1 MLSKWA
7 CWCWAL
13 PMFVMLIVLILVPI
27 MLMLIMLSTTQVAD
41 LLIVLMLL
49 MLMLM
54 LVLLLWYL
62 NVAFEELGRVEGLF
76 EAIKAMR
83 NFFFIFCSYLNV
95 SSHVYNFFLYFF
107 FQNSFYFGIWRIGS
121 SGGIVGGNQD
131 NENLFLHNNLC
142 IFSSQVFEFF
152 FSFMNF

>member
-83 NFFFIFCSYLNV
+83 IFFFIFLFFHLMIFKFSDVYYLIFF
-95 SSHVYNFFLYFF
+95 NFWWFF
-107 FQNSFYFGIWRIGS
+107 NCGVWRTGS
-121 SGGIVGGNQD
+121 SGGIVWGNQA
-131 NENLFLHNNLC
+131 NEKFFLHILFILKC
-142 IFSSQVFEFF
+142 FISCL
-152 FSFMNF
+152 